1 MSDEGKN
8 NYKDSKTD
16 MGQKLGLCIKSKHQ
30 YKYIK
35 WTVSE
40 FTDFIQRVIVK
51 VVKKVS
57 SQMLLTEFT
66 KLLNPCPS
74 LCSMGRQ

>member
-8 NYKDSKTD
+8 NYKDSEAD
-16 MGQKLGLCIKSKHQ
+16 MGQKLSLCIKSKHQ

-51 VVKKVS
+51 VVKK
-57 SQMLLTEFT
+57 
-66 KLLNPCPS
+66 
-74 LCSMGRQ
+74 